1 MRLLLGVLK
10 ITTLIV
16 FGGMVF
22 LTVFAYLNLPLPW
35 KPLVVMSGSMTPAIK
50 TGSLVLVNQK
60 ASGYAKNDIITFKS
74 EKELVSHRIYDSSN
88 IDGAIYYQTKG
99 DANNDVDPALVA
111 KKDVVGKVVLDVPY
125 LGKLVNFVKTPLGFI
140 LLITVPIL
148 FIIISEILV
157 IIDEIRKKGTGKTSN
172 LEFAKPIAMFFV
184 AAVFLTGT
192 HAFFS
197 NVATSSN
204 NTFTAAADF
213 SKLKINEFVANP
225 GTTFTTEWVE
235 IYNFGSNAVNLTG
248 WYIQDAITTTHSLTS
263 LGTVAPGAFVVLD
276 IAEGFLNNSSPGDS
290 VFLKNPSNVVVDSTL
305 YSSTQVDDI
314 SRGRDTD
321 GSGAF
326 KTCGLPTKGTTNNGS
341 C

>member
-1 MRLLLGVLK
+1 MRLLLGILK
-10 ITTLIV
+10 ITTLVV

-35 KPLVVMSGSMTPAIK
+35 RPLVVMSGSMTPAIK

-60 ASGYAKNDIITFKS
+60 TGGYAKNDIITFKS

-88 IDGAIYYQTKG
+88 IDGSIYFQTKG
-99 DANNDVDPALVA
+99 DANNNIDPVLVA
-111 KKDVVGKVVLDVPY
+111 RKDVVGKVILDVPY

-140 LLITVPIL
+140 LLITVPIF

-157 IIDEIRKKGTGKTSN
+157 IIEEIRKKGSGKTSN

-192 HAFFS
+192 HSFFS
-197 NVATSSN
+197 NIAASSN
-204 NTFTAAADF
+204 NTFSAAADF

-225 GTTFTTEWVE
+225 ATNFTQEFVE
-235 IYNFGSNAVNLTG
+235 IINSGSTSVDLTG
-248 WYIQDAITTTHSLTS
+248 WTLIDATLTSKSLTA
-263 LGTVAPGAFVVLD
+263 LGTISPGGFKVFETG
-276 IAEGFLNNSSPGDS
+276 EGWLNNSGDTVS
-290 VFLKNPSNVVVDSTL
+290 LRNPASTVVDSHIYTG
-305 YSSTQVDDI
+305 SIGNDVSI
-314 SRGRDTD
+314 GRDAD
-321 GSGAF
+321 GTGVF
-326 KTCGLPTKGTTNNGS
+326 KICTTPTKGTSNNGS